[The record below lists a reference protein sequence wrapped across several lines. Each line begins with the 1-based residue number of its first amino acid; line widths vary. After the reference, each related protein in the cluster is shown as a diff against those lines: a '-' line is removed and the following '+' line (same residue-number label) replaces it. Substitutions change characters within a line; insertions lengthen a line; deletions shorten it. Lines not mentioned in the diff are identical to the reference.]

1 MMVYTVPQTDFI
13 WVEGRGEAFLEE
25 MKCGWGKGV
34 AQSLDLCLR
43 GIGLTVA
50 KLRAAL
56 PFR

>member
-1 MMVYTVPQTDFI
+1 MVYTVPQTDFI

-34 AQSLDLCLR
+34 AQSLDLCLC